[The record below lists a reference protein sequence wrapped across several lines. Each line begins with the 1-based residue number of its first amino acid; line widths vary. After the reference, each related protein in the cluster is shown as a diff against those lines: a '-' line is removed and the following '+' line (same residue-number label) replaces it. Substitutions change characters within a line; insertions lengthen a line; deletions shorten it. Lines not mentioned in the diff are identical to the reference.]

1 MTIDIANSPA
11 ARTFDSTTV
20 APAGA
25 AAISAVAVWS
35 EVVVADPPSAPGH
48 AVVKPSSVWLAVST
62 QATNATSSSSSS
74 SATSLFNA
82 SMSTFVMRLPQFSDA
97 VLGASDGSNG
107 SSPVY
112 PPQLQPTILN
122 PAGVPAAGT
131 QCGWIE
137 YWNGLECVG
146 QPYDTL
152 ALQWANPVTALQVRW
167 RGTPAAAA
175 TLLEQAGC
183 PVWNT
188 TCIANWLNSTMS
200 SSSSSPASSALTTG
214 SRAVAPLQLTRPAA
228 AQRYARMRPDER
240 ASLKRQWIALHST
253 LEDSGS
259 NAAALDLMK
268 EYYGNRCVV
277 RLQQWYCHAVTAS
290 VV

>member
-11 ARTFDSTTV
+11 ARTFDSTTI

-25 AAISAVAVWS
+25 ATISAVAVWS
-35 EVVVADPPSAPGH
+35 EVVVANPPTAPGP
-48 AVVKPSSVWLAVST
+48 AVIKPSSVWLAVST
-62 QATNATSSSSSS
+62 QATNATGSSGGSGSETFLANS
-74 SATSLFNA
+74 

-97 VLGASDGSNG
+97 VLGASGGSGNCT
-107 SSPVY
+107 VY

-122 PAGVPAAGT
+122 PAGVPPAG
-131 QCGWIE
+131 QSCGWIE
-137 YWNGLECVG
+137 YWNGVQCVL

-175 TLLEQAGC
+175 ILLEQAGC

-188 TCIANWLNSTMS
+188 TCIANWLNTTM
-200 SSSSSPASSALTTG
+200 SSSSSPASSTLNFG

-240 ASLKRQWIALHST
+240 VSLKRQWIALHST

-268 EYYGNRCVV
+268 EYYGNRCVFDSRWQCTSRV
-277 RLQQWYCHAVTAS
+277 S
-290 VV
+290 